1 MRKQV
6 SYLCHKIDDL
16 NNTSLYK
23 NYQKEYQLLQDN
35 IEYLNLLSEIKNID
49 RENQK
54 DQYFH
59 LKHQIYNYE
68 KQFRIHEKDL
78 NQYLNHLIKRYNEL
92 IYQSD
97 LDQRK
102 GNKK

>member
-6 SYLCHKIDDL
+6 SYLCHKIDNL

-23 NYQKEYQLLQDN
+23 NYYKEYQLLQANTD
-35 IEYLNLLSEIKNID
+35 YLNLLIKIENID
-49 RENQK
+49 REKQK

-68 KQFRIHEKDL
+68 KQFRIYEKDL
-78 NQYLNHLIKRYNEL
+78 NQYLNHLIKKYNEL